1 MVCHILQ
8 DPERVP
14 QLEARHFSL
23 EYWRD
28 QPGTETVASGRGSGS
43 LRIELNG
50 RRAILRRY
58 YRGGAVG
65 KLFTDQYFWLG
76 RGLSRPWR
84 EWQILERA
92 RRAGLPVPEPI
103 GACACR
109 TGLWYRAALITA
121 FVEDTETLTVR
132 LRRERLRRDGWNELG
147 RLIKRMQAEGIRHAD
162 LTSDNLLID
171 SHNRFYIIDFDRARV
186 MNRLDDWQWLTLY
199 RFQRSILKRDR
210 KLALNFSE
218 DDWQAFMDSY
228 ES

>member
-1 MVCHILQ
+1 MRCHILQ
-8 DPERVP
+8 DPAHEPR
-14 QLEARHFSL
+14 LEARHFSL
-23 EYWRD
+23 DYWRD
-28 QPGTETVASGRGSGS
+28 QPGTEVVSSGRGGS
-43 LRIELNG
+43 LRIELDG

-65 KLFTDQYFWLG
+65 KLLSDQYLWLG

-84 EWQILERA
+84 EWQVLERA

-109 TGLWYRAALITA
+109 SGLWYHAALITV
-121 FVEDTETLTVR
+121 FVDDSETLTAR
-132 LRRERLRRDGWNELG
+132 LRRERLHRRSWGDLG
-147 RLIKRMQAEGIRHAD
+147 RLVKRMQAEGIRHAD

-171 SHNRFYIIDFDRARV
+171 SQDRFYVIDFDRARI

-199 RFQRSILKRDR
+199 RFQRSIRKRDS
-210 KLALNFSE
+210 KLTLHFSE

>member
-8 DPERVP
+8 DPARSP
-14 QLEARHFSL
+14 QLEAQHFSL
-23 EYWRD
+23 EYWQDR
-28 QPGTETVASGRGSGS
+28 PGTETVASGRGSGS
-43 LRIELNG
+43 LCIDLDG
-50 RRAILRRY
+50 CRAILRRS

-65 KLFTDQYFWLG
+65 KLFTDQYLWLG

-132 LRRERLRRDGWNELG
+132 LRRERLRRDSWAELG

-171 SHNRFYIIDFDRARV
+171 SRNRFYIIDFDRARV

-199 RFQRSILKRDR
+199 RFQRSIAKRDR